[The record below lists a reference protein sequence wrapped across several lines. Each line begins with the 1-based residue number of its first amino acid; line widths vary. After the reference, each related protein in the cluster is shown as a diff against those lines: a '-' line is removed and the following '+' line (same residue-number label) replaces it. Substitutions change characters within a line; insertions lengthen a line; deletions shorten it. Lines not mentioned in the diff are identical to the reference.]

1 MNEVRMNTPSP
12 LPQAPP
18 TQAPPTQAP
27 PTLNPGTTLTITSH
41 QLRELQS
48 QLTSLLQ
55 QQSASIG
62 VGGAGGGVSLGPG
75 SQASIDAL
83 NQLLKQQLI
92 NMVTAGLPA
101 QDITQPMDTVTTS
114 HNPTT
119 IHNPTAVHNPQV
131 RTLHV
136 HVYYYCS

>member
-12 LPQAPP
+12 LP
-18 TQAPPTQAP
+18 QAPPTQAP

-101 QDITQPMDTVTTS
+101 QDIIQPMDTTTTI
-114 HNPTT
+114 HNPST

-131 RTLHV
+131 RYMYIY
-136 HVYYYCS
+136 YYYCS

>member
-12 LPQAPP
+12 LP
-18 TQAPPTQAP
+18 QAPPTQAP

-101 QDITQPMDTVTTS
+101 QDITQPMDTTTTV

-119 IHNPTAVHNPQV
+119 IHNPQV

-136 HVYYYCS
+136 HVYYYCL